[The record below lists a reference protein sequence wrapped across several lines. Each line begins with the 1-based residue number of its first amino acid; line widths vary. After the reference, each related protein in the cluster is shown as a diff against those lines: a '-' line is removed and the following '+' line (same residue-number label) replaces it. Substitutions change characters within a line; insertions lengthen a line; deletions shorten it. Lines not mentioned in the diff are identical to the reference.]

1 MLNAGQQN
9 VGDRLGS
16 AVGAVLV
23 QLAMASMFLWGLG
36 VDMRGAVEAPLRVF
50 NVIPPP
56 PPPPPEIVK
65 TEPPPRVA
73 TDTERQRFTPD
84 EEGGSSP
91 PNLRSTA
98 TPVVAPPPRIPLPV
112 RSPIVAAPRP
122 NVGAA
127 PTQGAADIRGPG
139 YGSGGYGDGTGS
151 GYGGDGGG
159 GGDYGP
165 MRAPERVRGRL
176 RMSDI
181 PMEIVENGVAGEFTV
196 GVIYTVLPNGRV
208 TECQIT
214 RSSGI
219 RLLDYRTCE
228 IIEQRYVYDPER
240 DWRGRPSRSRVTHN
254 ETWVL
259 EDLPPEPT
267 RYRRRGGFRF

>member
-1 MLNAGQQN
+1 MLNAGQQS

-16 AVGAVLV
+16 AFGAVLV
-23 QLAMASMFLWGLG
+23 QLAMASMFLWGMG

-56 PPPPPEIVK
+56 PPPPEVEK
-65 TEPPPRVA
+65 SRPPPRIA
-73 TDTERQRFTPD
+73 PDTEKQRFTPD

-91 PNLRSTA
+91 PNIRSTA
-98 TPVVAPPPRIPLPV
+98 TEVVVPPPRIPLPV

-159 GGDYGP
+159 GGGYGP
-165 MRAPERVRGRL
+165 MRPPRLIRGRL
-176 RMSDI
+176 RYSDI
-181 PMEIVENGVAGEFTV
+181 PQEIVENGVAGEFTV
-196 GVIYTVLPNGRV
+196 SVIFAVLTNGRV
-208 TECQIT
+208 ADCQIT

-228 IIEQRYVYDPER
+228 IIEQRFVYDPSR
-240 DWRGRPSRSRVTHN
+240 DERGRPIRSRIVQN

-267 RYRRRGGFRF
+267 QYRRRRGLRF